1 MRLFP
6 KLALLVSGL
15 LLGAILCLS
24 ALYYWSEERQ
34 IRQDAQTQ
42 QQSLLQSL
50 VHIAQQAFV
59 ADDDLLMA
67 KYAHLLLK
75 WNPDLL
81 SASVVDTN
89 GHIRAHSD
97 PRRFGQMVEALGPEP
112 AYALAVSQPVRL
124 GAHTFGTAWVTFSQK
139 LLDQAL
145 EERLSQLRRRIATVA
160 LAALL
165 VGLLGSLGMAL
176 SWTRPI
182 SRLSRAFEQIGR
194 GQWGIDL
201 GLLPHRRDEIGYLSR
216 SCVTMAAKLAEL
228 DQLKDDLVAAV
239 SHEFRSPL
247 AAIESY
253 LDRIE
258 VVRKRGDPPE
268 SWVANLEPI
277 RLSCER
283 LERFVDD
290 LLDVAYFETGK
301 LSLDRRPTDVA
312 TLAKEVLTLFEFKFR
327 EKRMTCELRA
337 PESLPRPIIDAGRI
351 RQVLTNLLSNA
362 MKFTPEGGRIEVRL
376 EPESHGKFIRV
387 TVKDNG
393 FGIAVKDQAR
403 IFNKFEQVKTA
414 RAQVK
419 GAKGSGLGLAMSRAL
434 IELHGGEI
442 GVKSEPGQGSEFT
455 FTLPVRYSP
464 AALTLSGI

>member
-34 IRQDAQTQ
+34 IRQDAKAQ

-59 ADDDLLMA
+59 ANDDLLMA

-75 WNPDLL
+75 WNPDML
-81 SASVVDTN
+81 SASVIDTN

-97 PRRFGQMVEALGPEP
+97 PRRFGQMAEALGPEP

-145 EERLSQLRRRIATVA
+145 EERLSQLRRRIASVA
-160 LAALL
+160 LAVLL

-201 GLLPHRRDEIGYLSR
+201 GLL
-216 SCVTMAAKLAEL
+216 
-228 DQLKDDLVAAV
+228 
-239 SHEFRSPL
+239 
-247 AAIESY
+247 
-253 LDRIE
+253 
-258 VVRKRGDPPE
+258 
-268 SWVANLEPI
+268 
-277 RLSCER
+277 
-283 LERFVDD
+283 
-290 LLDVAYFETGK
+290 
-301 LSLDRRPTDVA
+301 
-312 TLAKEVLTLFEFKFR
+312 
-327 EKRMTCELRA
+327 
-337 PESLPRPIIDAGRI
+337 
-351 RQVLTNLLSNA
+351 
-362 MKFTPEGGRIEVRL
+362 
-376 EPESHGKFIRV
+376 
-387 TVKDNG
+387 
-393 FGIAVKDQAR
+393 
-403 IFNKFEQVKTA
+403 
-414 RAQVK
+414 
-419 GAKGSGLGLAMSRAL
+419 
-434 IELHGGEI
+434 
-442 GVKSEPGQGSEFT
+442 
-455 FTLPVRYSP
+455 
-464 AALTLSGI
+464 

>member
-6 KLALLVSGL
+6 KLALMVSGL
-15 LLGAILCLS
+15 LLAAILCLS

-34 IRQDAQTQ
+34 IRQDAKAQ

-75 WNPDLL
+75 WNPDML
-81 SASVVDTN
+81 SASVIDTH

-97 PRRFGQMVEALGPEP
+97 PRHFGQTSDALGPEP
-112 AYALAVSQPVRL
+112 AYALTVSQPVIL
-124 GAHTFGTAWVTFSQK
+124 GAHAFGSASVTFSQK
-139 LLDQAL
+139 LLDEAL
-145 EERLSQLRRRIATVA
+145 QERLSQLRQRVGTVA

-165 VGLLGSLGMAL
+165 IGLLGSLGMAL
-176 SWTRPI
+176 SLTRPI
-182 SRLSRAFEQIGR
+182 SRLSRAFDQIGR
-194 GQWGIDL
+194 GEWTIDL
-201 GLLPHRRDEIGYLSR
+201 GVLPHRRDEIGFLSR
-216 SCVTMAAKLAEL
+216 SCLAMASKLAEL

-301 LSLDRRPTDVA
+301 L
-312 TLAKEVLTLFEFKFR
+312 
-327 EKRMTCELRA
+327 
-337 PESLPRPIIDAGRI
+337 
-351 RQVLTNLLSNA
+351 
-362 MKFTPEGGRIEVRL
+362 
-376 EPESHGKFIRV
+376 
-387 TVKDNG
+387 
-393 FGIAVKDQAR
+393 
-403 IFNKFEQVKTA
+403 
-414 RAQVK
+414 
-419 GAKGSGLGLAMSRAL
+419 
-434 IELHGGEI
+434 
-442 GVKSEPGQGSEFT
+442 
-455 FTLPVRYSP
+455 
-464 AALTLSGI
+464 